1 MFKVNNKELTILVFL
16 LLTLKMYFPDGF
28 LQIFMITIT
37 QVMCFL
43 IVSCIILQNGFSGF
57 NNVSMKPHAF
67 KNTNT
72 LLKIDLRTSF

>member
-43 IVSCIILQNGFSGF
+43 IV
-57 NNVSMKPHAF
+57 
-67 KNTNT
+67 
-72 LLKIDLRTSF
+72 